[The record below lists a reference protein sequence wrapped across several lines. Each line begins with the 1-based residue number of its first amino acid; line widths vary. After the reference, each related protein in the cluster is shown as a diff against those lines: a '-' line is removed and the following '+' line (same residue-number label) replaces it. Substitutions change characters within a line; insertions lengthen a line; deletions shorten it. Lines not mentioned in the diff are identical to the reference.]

1 MYTEIAYEVSERVA
15 TITLNRPS
23 KLNAW
28 TPVMGRE
35 MRQAAFA
42 ADADPEVRVI
52 ILTGAGKGFCAGADL
67 ALLSDVIDKKPE
79 PYPDYEQRPG
89 IPAGFQ
95 RAHSYFPSLTK
106 PVIAAV
112 NGAAA
117 GLGFIYPLY
126 CDLRYASQTARFSTA
141 FSRRG
146 LIAEYGIAWILP
158 RLIGAANAMDLML
171 SARLIDADEA
181 LRMGLVNAV
190 YPDEGFLERVQ
201 TYARDLANN
210 VSPRSMAVLK
220 RQMYNGMYQTL
231 DQSLEMSEAEM
242 RLAFESEDFRE
253 GLAHFFE
260 KRPPEFTGR

>member
-89 IPAGFQ
+89 TPAGFQ